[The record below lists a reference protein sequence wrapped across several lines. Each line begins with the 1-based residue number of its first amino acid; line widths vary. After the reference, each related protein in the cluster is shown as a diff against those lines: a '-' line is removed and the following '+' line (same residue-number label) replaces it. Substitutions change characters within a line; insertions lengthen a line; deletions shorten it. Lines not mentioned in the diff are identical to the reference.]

1 MHHIA
6 QNPTVLVKKVTALKE
21 DANMAIHGSCRGRGH
36 VWLILLAVLG
46 AVLVSLL
53 ALARWDSAARADEQE
68 GRGHR
73 ITLGRSDAPAF
84 QHELS
89 GAANRGDFK
98 PKIVGGTPVADGK
111 YPFMAYLEIV
121 GADGKTYQCG
131 GSLIDPDSV
140 LTAAHCIVDVNA
152 RGVNLAVGRTVLSQN
167 QGQIRFATTAKIH
180 PRYNPK
186 SSNAYDAAV
195 LKLNRAVTG
204 IKPIKPATASQD
216 TLETP
221 GRLLTVAGWGTTSEG
236 GNTSVRMREV
246 SVPVVSDST
255 ARQAYSRL
263 PVPSAQYFPSLMVA
277 AGAKGKD
284 SCQGDSGGPLFNP
297 GPTSTQVG
305 IVSVGLGCARAG
317 FPGVYT
323 EANNAGIRT
332 FILNAARS

>member
-6 QNPTVLVKKVTALKE
+6 QILIVLFKKVTAVKE
-21 DANMAIHGSCRGRGH
+21 DANMAIHGSSRGKGH

-46 AVLVSLL
+46 AALGSLL
-53 ALARWDSAARADEQE
+53 ALAQWDSAARADEQV

-73 ITLGRSDAPAF
+73 ITLGRSDAPTF

-89 GAANRGDFK
+89 GAANRGEFE
-98 PKIVGGTPVADGK
+98 PKIVGGTQVPNGK

-121 GADGKTYQCG
+121 GADGRTGQCG

-167 QGQIRFATTAKIH
+167 QGQVHFASEAFVH
-180 PRYNPK
+180 PRYNGQR
-186 SSNAYDAAV
+186 NEAYDAAV

-216 TLETP
+216 ALETP
-221 GRLLTVAGWGTTSEG
+221 GRLLTVAGWGVPSEG
-236 GNTSVRMREV
+236 GAPSVRMREV
-246 SVPVVSDST
+246 SLPVVSDST
-255 ARQAYSRL
+255 ARRVFS
-263 PVPSAQYFPSLMVA
+263 SEYFPSLMVA

-323 EANNAGIRT
+323 EVNNAGIRT
-332 FILNAARS
+332 FILNAARR

>member
-6 QNPTVLVKKVTALKE
+6 QTPTVLVKKVTAVKE
-21 DANMAIHGSCRGRGH
+21 DANMVIHGSCRGRGH

-46 AVLVSLL
+46 AALGSLL
-53 ALARWDSAARADEQE
+53 ALAQWDSAARADEQE

-73 ITLGRSDAPAF
+73 ITLERSAAPIF

-89 GAANRGDFK
+89 GAANRGDFE

-111 YPFMAYLEIV
+111 YPFMADLEIV

-140 LTAAHCIVDVNA
+140 LTAAHCIVNA
-152 RGVNLAVGRTVLSQN
+152 QGVNLAVGRTVLSQN
-167 QGQIRFATTAKIH
+167 QGQIRLASDALID
-180 PRYNPK
+180 PSYNGQR
-186 SSNAYDAAV
+186 NAAYDAAV

-204 IKPIKPATASQD
+204 IKPIRLATAKQNK
-216 TLETP
+216 LETP
-221 GRLLTVAGWGTTSEG
+221 GRLLTVAGWGVTSEG
-236 GNTSVRMREV
+236 GAPSLRLREV

-255 ARQAYSRL
+255 ARQVYS
-263 PVPSAQYFPSLMVA
+263 SSEYFPSLMVA

-284 SCQGDSGGPLFNP
+284 ACQGDSGGPLFNP

-305 IVSVGLGCARAG
+305 IVSFGLGCARAG

-323 EANNAGIRT
+323 EANNPRIRT
-332 FILNAARS
+332 FILNAASR